1 MAIFMQAWRDIQAK
15 GKVPPT
21 CERWS
26 DDDERE
32 LLAASKTE
40 IAVIDTALGR
50 AQARKE
56 KELERAALTMADD
69 KWEQM
74 VAARRESH
82 DSLLETTPNAGDDYE
97 LNSSLEGEVGVV

>member
-1 MAIFMQAWRDIQAK
+1 MILDTKGNDCTCWNKTEMDAVLAWYNPPRRTKMKTMEEKMQAWRDIQAK
-15 GKVPPT
+15 GKAPPT

-40 IAVIDTALGR
+40 ISVIDTALGR

-56 KELERAALTMADD
+56 KELE
-69 KWEQM
+69 
-74 VAARRESH
+74 
-82 DSLLETTPNAGDDYE
+82 
-97 LNSSLEGEVGVV
+97 